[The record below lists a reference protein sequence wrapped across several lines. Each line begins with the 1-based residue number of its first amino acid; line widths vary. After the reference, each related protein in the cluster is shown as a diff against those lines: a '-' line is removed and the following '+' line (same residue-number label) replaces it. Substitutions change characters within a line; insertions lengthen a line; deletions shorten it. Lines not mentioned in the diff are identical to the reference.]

1 MTPFVADLKDRIGR
15 RDYTV
20 GVIGLGYVGLPAVLR
35 FGEVGFRVMGFDIDP
50 DKVKRINAGESYIRH
65 LPADRVA
72 SLVES
77 GRFEATTDFAHLKEA
92 DAIIVCVPTPLTR
105 HRNPDLQYVV
115 QTADAIA
122 RTLRAGQ
129 LICLESTT
137 YPGTTEELLQPR
149 FEATGLRVGQDVFLV
164 FSPEREDPGNTRFGL
179 ATIPK
184 VLGGVSDACGELGE
198 ALYGTIVPTVV
209 RVASPKV
216 AEMTKLLENIY
227 RAVNIALVNELKM
240 LSDRMGIDIWEV
252 IDAAATKPF
261 GFQAFY
267 PGPGLGGHCIPID
280 PFYLTWKARE
290 YGMVTHFIEL
300 AGEIN
305 HAMPA
310 WVVGKVVE
318 ALNRGGKSL
327 HGANV
332 LVLGVA
338 YKKDIDDQRES
349 PALEILTL
357 LRQQGAKVNYA
368 DPHVPRCH
376 GHRHYPDLDLT
387 ALPLTAEILQAQDA
401 VILATNHSAFDLDLI
416 RRHAPLVV
424 DTRNAFKGIPPDKI
438 VRA

>member
-1 MTPFVADLKDRIGR
+1 MASHISHLKDRIGR

-20 GVIGLGYVGLPAVLR
+20 GIIGLGYVGLPAVLR
-35 FGEVGFRVMGFDIDP
+35 FWEVGFRVLGFDIDP
-50 DKVKRINAGESYIRH
+50 HKVKRLNAGESYIRH
-65 LPADRVA
+65 LPSDRIA
-72 SLVES
+72 SLSHS
-77 GRFEATTDFAHLKEA
+77 GRFEATGDFARLGEA
-92 DAIIVCVPTPLTR
+92 DALLVCVPTPLTR
-105 HRNPDLQYVV
+105 HRNPDLQYVI

-122 RTLRAGQ
+122 RTLRPGQ

-137 YPGTTEELLQPR
+137 YPGTTEELLLPR
-149 FEATGLRVGQDVFLV
+149 FEAKGLTVGEDFFLV
-164 FSPEREDPGNTRFGL
+164 FSPEREDPGNARFGL
-179 ATIPK
+179 AVIPK

-198 ALYGTIVPTVV
+198 ALYATIVSRVI

-227 RAVNIALVNELKM
+227 RAINIALVNELKM
-240 LSDRMGIDIWEV
+240 LSDRMGINIWEA

-261 GFQAFY
+261 GFQPFY

-290 YGMVTHFIEL
+290 YGMTTHFIEL

-310 WVVGKVVE
+310 WVVGKVIE
-318 ALNRGGKSL
+318 ALNTRGTSL
-327 HGANV
+327 NGAKV

-338 YKKDIDDQRES
+338 YKPDIDDQRES

-357 LRQQGAKVNYA
+357 LRQQGAHVNYA
-368 DPHVPRCH
+368 DPHVPRCY

-387 ALPLTAEILQAQDA
+387 ALPLTAETIQAQNA
-401 VILATNHSAFDLDLI
+401 VILVTNHAAFDLELI
-416 RRHAPLVV
+416 RRHAPLIV
-424 DTRNAFKGIPPDKI
+424 DTRNAFKGIPPDK
-438 VRA
+438 VVKA

>member
-1 MTPFVADLKDRIGR
+1 MTLRIPHLKDRIGR

-20 GVIGLGYVGLPAVLR
+20 GIIGLGYVGLPAVVR
-35 FGEVGFRVMGFDIDP
+35 FWEVGFRVLGFDIDP
-50 DKVKRINAGESYIRH
+50 HKVKRLNAGDSYIRH
-65 LPADRVA
+65 LPAERISA
-72 SLVES
+72 LPCS
-77 GRFEATTDFAHLKEA
+77 GRFEATSDFTRLGEA
-92 DAIIVCVPTPLTR
+92 DALLVCVPTPLTR
-105 HRNPDLQYVV
+105 HRNPDLQYVT

-122 RTLRAGQ
+122 RTLRVGQ

-137 YPGTTEELLQPR
+137 YPGTTEEILLPR
-149 FEATGLRVGQDVFLV
+149 FEAKGLKAGEDVFLV
-164 FSPEREDPGNTRFGL
+164 FSPEREDPGNARFGL

-184 VLGGVSDACGELGE
+184 VLGGVTDACGELGE
-198 ALYGTIVPTVV
+198 TLYATVV
-209 RVASPKV
+209 SKVIRVSSPRV

-227 RAVNIALVNELKM
+227 RSVNIALVNELKM
-240 LSDRMGIDIWEV
+240 LADRMGIDIWEA

-290 YGMVTHFIEL
+290 YGMTTHFIEL

-305 HAMPA
+305 HAMPT

-318 ALNRGGKSL
+318 ALNAREKSL
-327 HGANV
+327 NGATI

-338 YKKDIDDQRES
+338 YKPDIDDQRES

-357 LRQQGAKVNYA
+357 LRQQGAHVNYS
-368 DPHVPRCH
+368 DPHVPRCY

-387 ALPLTAEILQAQDA
+387 ALPLTAETLQTQDA
-401 VILATNHSAFDLDLI
+401 VVLVTNHAAFDLDLI
-416 RRHAPLVV
+416 REHAPLIV
-424 DTRNAFKGIPPDKI
+424 DTRNAFKGIPPDK
-438 VRA
+438 VVKV